1 MLRATTLTAGL
12 LLVAVVGARGQ
23 QTGSKI
29 AYVNSQTIME
39 QAPGAAAAQTQFN
52 QEMQVYEAEIE
63 RSRARIDSMAQRY
76 EQQQLTLSPDARQ
89 RREEEIMQAQQELQ
103 TRGQQLEQLM
113 ARRQQELVQP
123 VMDLINQVIDAI
135 RSEGDYAFIFDVSAG
150 SIIAADPSLDLTE
163 EVIRRL
169 RVQDPPSGPPSSN

>member
-1 MLRATTLTAGL
+1 MRRATTLTAGL
-12 LLVAVVGARGQ
+12 LLVAAVGARGQ
-23 QTGSKI
+23 QTGPRI
-29 AYVNSQTIME
+29 GYINSTAIME
-39 QAPGAAAAQTQFN
+39 QAPGAEAAQTQFN

-63 RSRARIDSMAQRY
+63 RARARIDSMAQRY

-89 RREEEIMQAQQELQ
+89 RREQEIMQAQQELA

-113 ARRQQELVQP
+113 GQRQQELVQP
-123 VMDLINQVIDAI
+123 VMDLINSVIDAI
-135 RSEGDYAFIFDVSAG
+135 RSEGNYALIFDVSAG

-169 RVQDPPSGPPSSN
+169 RAQDPPSGRPSGN

>member
-1 MLRATTLTAGL
+1 MRRATTLTAGL
-12 LLVAVVGARGQ
+12 LLVAAVGARGQ
-23 QTGSKI
+23 QTGPKI
-29 AYVNSQTIME
+29 GYINSELIME

-52 QEMQVYEAEIE
+52 QELQVYEAEIE
-63 RSRARIDSMAQRY
+63 RSRARIDTLVQRY
-76 EQQQLTLSPDARQ
+76 EQQQLTLSPDVRQ
-89 RREEEIMQAQQELQ
+89 RREEEIMERQRELQ

-113 ARRQQELVQP
+113 SQRQQELVQP

-135 RSEGDYAFIFDVSAG
+135 RSEGDYALIFDVSAG

-169 RVQDPPSGPPSSN
+169 RAQDLPSGPPSGN